1 MSIKIKLIFSSIFL
15 FLIVASL
22 WWGVTTIREKLLER
36 KTRNE
41 AIQNNKI
48 EEATI
53 TTIEG
58 WTMEDVAEYLES
70 EKIVTSKDFF
80 AAAKNIVLTDYPY
93 LATLPANA
101 SLEGYL
107 FPDTYR
113 VAKGAPAS
121 GVLEK
126 MLDNFASRLKTAAAN
141 FTDYKSRYL
150 VPGYGSIILD
160 EENKGLTLHELVTLA
175 SIVERETGSAAGQQT
190 GEQLLEE
197 RKTVA
202 GIFYNRLSIGQALQ
216 SDATLN
222 YITQSGRAQANEQDL
237 QLNSPYNTYKFR
249 GLTPGPIG
257 NPSLS
262 SLIAVFHPEK
272 TDYFY
277 FLHSQT
283 TGQVYY
289 ARNFD
294 EHTQN
299 KAKYLR

>member
-160 EENKGLTLHELVTLA
+160 EENKG
-175 SIVERETGSAAGQQT
+175 R
-190 GEQLLEE
+190 
-197 RKTVA
+197 
-202 GIFYNRLSIGQALQ
+202 
-216 SDATLN
+216 
-222 YITQSGRAQANEQDL
+222 
-237 QLNSPYNTYKFR
+237 
-249 GLTPGPIG
+249 
-257 NPSLS
+257 
-262 SLIAVFHPEK
+262 
-272 TDYFY
+272 
-277 FLHSQT
+277 
-283 TGQVYY
+283 
-289 ARNFD
+289 
-294 EHTQN
+294 
-299 KAKYLR
+299 